1 MTELIGESVLLEK
14 EEYDQLKLKANLGEG
29 LLSHMLRNYLDDT
42 WADTTR
48 FMMDECSLVFWNETI
63 DWQLDEEESED
74 D

>member
-1 MTELIGESVLLEK
+1 MTELIDESVLLEK
-14 EEYDQLKLKANLGEG
+14 EEYDQLKLKANLGEM

-48 FMMDECSLVFWNETI
+48 FMMDECSVAFWGETI
-63 DWQLDEEESED
+63 DWQLDEEENED